1 MTWRRALGMLS
12 VAAGAVCLIQMSVK
26 LSISSNL
33 ILIAVA
39 VVLVLVGLH
48 LFEK

>member
-12 VAAGAVCLIQMSVK
+12 VAAGAVCLIQTSAELSVG
-26 LSISSNL
+26 SNI
-33 ILIAVA
+33 ILIVIAVG
-39 VVLVLVGLH
+39 LVLLGLQ